1 MNLSLYEQET
11 IINYNEEEATASI
24 YTHNRALIRKLDKFA
39 QERPGD
45 CHRQKTSHEGKAVD
59 FTVPKSWVKISPPR
73 RLTEDQKERL
83 RKASTSPRFTKQAGA
98 NHRPY
103 ATAHSAED
111 KCIPGHPL
119 RRKTP

>member
-11 IINYNEEEATASI
+11 IVNFNEEEATASV

-83 RKASTSPRFTKQAGA
+83 RKASTSTRFTKQAGA
-98 NHRPY
+98 NQR
-103 ATAHSAED
+103 TNV
-111 KCIPGHPL
+111 
-119 RRKTP
+119 RKILSST